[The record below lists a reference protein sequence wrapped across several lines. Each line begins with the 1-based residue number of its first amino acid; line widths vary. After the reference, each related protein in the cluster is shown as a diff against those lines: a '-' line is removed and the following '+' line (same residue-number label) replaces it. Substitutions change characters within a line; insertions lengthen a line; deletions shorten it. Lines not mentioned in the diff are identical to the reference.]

1 MFLSDIVQIFR
12 YNKLMNVKTTV
23 QMPEALPLSKI
34 IGPSIILLGLGL
46 GSGEL
51 ILWPYLVSKYG
62 LGIIWAALIGIT
74 LQFFINMEIERYTLV
89 KGESIFVGFAR
100 KFKHAPYWFIF
111 STFVAWF
118 WPGIIATSAKIF
130 SELVGIENFQYVGI
144 VALIL
149 IGVILSLGKSLYKTV
164 EGFQKILIIVGVPII
179 VFITL
184 VIARQGD
191 YVALTKGLV
200 GIGEGYRFLP
210 KGIDLLV
217 LLGALA
223 YSGAGGNLNLAQS
236 FYIKEKG
243 YGMCKGSVGISSVIL
258 NKAKKIELEGKT
270 FKLNKANL
278 DRFNGWWR
286 NINLEH
292 LLVFLITGS
301 LTIMVVAL
309 LAYATVYGFG
319 IDEKGVG
326 FILSEAEAIRTN
338 VLPFFS
344 VLFMLFISLMLFG
357 TQLTVLDST
366 SRIIA
371 ENIAIIE
378 EKTNLSDTYYTIVWL
393 QIVTG
398 ILVFLSG
405 YRDPITL
412 VVTGAVINAAAM
424 FVHIIMTY
432 LLNKSSLYKEVQ
444 TKLWRKIII
453 ALAAI
458 IFGVLLIYSL
468 YNAFAKI

>member
-1 MFLSDIVQIFR
+1 MAISSKPL
-12 YNKLMNVKTTV
+12 NL
-23 QMPEALPLSKI
+23 PEAPPIQKL

-51 ILWPYLVSKYG
+51 ILWPYLISKYG
-62 LGIIWAALIGIT
+62 LGIIWAALVGIT
-74 LQFFINMEIERYTLV
+74 MQFFINMEIERYTLV
-89 KGESIFVGFAR
+89 KGESIFVGFAK
-100 KFKHAPYWFIF
+100 KFRHAPYWFIF
-111 STFVAWF
+111 STFIAWF

-130 SELVGIENFQYVGI
+130 SQLIGVESYQYVGI
-144 VALIL
+144 IALIL
-149 IGVILSLGKSLYKTV
+149 IGLILSLGKSLYKTV
-164 EGFQKILIIVGVPII
+164 ESFQKILIMAGVPII
-179 VFITL
+179 ILITL
-184 VIARQGD
+184 IIARHSD
-191 YVALTKGLV
+191 YTALAKGLV

-210 KGIDLLV
+210 KGIDLFV

-243 YGMCKGSVGISSVIL
+243 YGMCKGAVGISSVL
-258 NKAKKIELEGKT
+258 LKKSKKIELEGKT
-270 FKLNKANL
+270 FQLNKGNIEK
-278 DRFNGWWR
+278 FNNWWK

-292 LLVFLITGS
+292 LLVFLIAGS
-301 LTIMVVAL
+301 LTIIIVAL
-309 LAYATVYGFG
+309 LAYSTVYGSG
-319 IDEKGVG
+319 IEEKGVG
-326 FILSEAEAIRTN
+326 FILSEAEAIKTN

-344 VLFMLFISLMLFG
+344 ILFLLFVSLMLFG

-371 ENIAIIE
+371 ENIAITE
-378 EKTNLSDTYYTIVWL
+378 EKTNLSGTYYTIVWL

-412 VVTGAVINAAAM
+412 VVTGAVINSAAM

-432 LLNKSSLYKEVQ
+432 QLNKSSLYKEVQ
-444 TKLWRKIII
+444 IKPWRKIII
-453 ALAAI
+453 FLAATM
-458 IFGVLLIYSL
+458 FGVLLVYSL
-468 YNAFAKI
+468 YDAFTKI

>member
-1 MFLSDIVQIFR
+1 MS
-12 YNKLMNVKTTV
+12 N
-23 QMPEALPLSKI
+23 LPQPPSLAKI

-100 KFKHAPYWFIF
+100 KFRYAPYWFIF
-111 STFVAWF
+111 STFIAWF

-144 VALIL
+144 IALVL

-164 EGFQKILIIVGVPII
+164 EGFQKILIIVGVP
-179 VFITL
+179 VVVLITL
-184 VIARQGD
+184 IVARQSD
-191 YVALTKGLV
+191 YAALASGLV
-200 GIGEGYRFLP
+200 GVGEGYRFIP
-210 KGIDLLV
+210 KGIDLFV

-243 YGMCKGSVGISSVIL
+243 YGMCRGTAGITSIIL
-258 NKAKKIELEGKT
+258 SRANKIKLEGKT
-270 FKLNKANL
+270 FKLNKSNL
-278 DRFNGWWR
+278 DRFSRWWK

-301 LTIMVVAL
+301 FTILVIAL
-309 LAYATVYGFG
+309 LAYSTAYNSGV
-319 IDEKGVG
+319 DQKGVA
-326 FILSEAEAIRTN
+326 FILLESEAIKTIVA
-338 VLPFFS
+338 PFFGMI
-344 VLFMLFISLMLFG
+344 FMLFVSLMLFG

-371 ENIAIIE
+371 ENITILE
-378 EKTNLSDTYYTIVWL
+378 EKTNLSNTYYTIVWL

-412 VVTGAVINAAAM
+412 VVIGAVINAAAM

-432 LLNKSSLYKEVQ
+432 ALNKSEIYKEVQ
-444 TKLWRKIII
+444 AKLWRKIII
-453 ALAAI
+453 VLAAT
-458 IFGVLLIYSL
+458 IFGTLLIYSIYDAL
-468 YNAFAKI
+468 TKII